1 MNLANRCV
9 REVMSYKIVTLSADD
24 HLDLAEDIMRL
35 GQLRH
40 MPVLEGNRL
49 VGVVSGR
56 DLLAASLSKTL
67 DFDPQERRTHICSV
81 EVREVMSSDLFTVSP
96 DAPLEMAAS
105 LMVKHKI
112 GCLPV
117 AESDGVLVGL
127 LTETDLLKVA
137 FLTKTGDS
145 IESNPEESE
154 AMTDVRER
162 IHEEL
167 DSLRRTRDELRVQIH
182 LARAEGKDL
191 WDQLE
196 HKFEEVE
203 AKVKSVARQAE
214 GPVHD
219 VGDAAK
225 LLLAEIRDGYR
236 RIRETL

>member
-1 MNLANRCV
+1 
-9 REVMSYKIVTLSADD
+9 
-24 HLDLAEDIMRL
+24 
-35 GQLRH
+35 
-40 MPVLEGNRL
+40 
-49 VGVVSGR
+49 
-56 DLLAASLSKTL
+56 
-67 DFDPQERRTHICSV
+67 
-81 EVREVMSSDLFTVSP
+81 MSSDLFTVSP
-96 DAPLEMAAS
+96 DASLDTAAS

-162 IHEEL
+162 VHEEL

-196 HKFEEVE
+196 HKFEEAE
-203 AKVKSVARQAE
+203 AKVKSVVRQAE

>member
-1 MNLANRCV
+1 
-9 REVMSYKIVTLSADD
+9 VTLSADD
-24 HLDLAEDIMRL
+24 HLDLAEDFMRL
-35 GQLRH
+35 GQVRH

-56 DLLAASLSKTL
+56 DLLAASLSKAF
-67 DFDPQERRTHICSV
+67 DFDPLERRTHIRSV

-96 DAPLEMAAS
+96 DAPLDTAAS

-162 IHEEL
+162 VHEEL

-196 HKFEEVE
+196 HKFEEAE
-203 AKVKSVARQAE
+203 AKVKSVVRQAE